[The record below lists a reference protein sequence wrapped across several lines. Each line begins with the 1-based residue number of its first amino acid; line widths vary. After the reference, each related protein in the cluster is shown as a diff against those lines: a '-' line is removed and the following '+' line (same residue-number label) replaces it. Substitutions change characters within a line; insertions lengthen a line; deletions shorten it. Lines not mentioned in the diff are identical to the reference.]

1 MDNQSEKSISSQ
13 SPKSGAETLRGAST
27 PANEKTSREDNADEY
42 PPIFIDSESKGSN
55 RKTRFVMVSVFLSV
69 FLVGLDRTII
79 STAIPQIT
87 NEFNSLTD
95 VGWYG
100 SAYLLTC
107 CALQLLFGRIYTFF
121 SIKGTFLTSVLLFE
135 AASALCGAAPN
146 SIAFIIGRAISGI
159 GAAGIF
165 AGTIVC
171 VVYVIPLH
179 HRPQVQGMMG
189 AVMGVAS
196 IAGPLIGG
204 GLTSNITWRW
214 CFYLNLPIG
223 AAAMIVIYLFL
234 DIPNRDENNLPLTKK
249 LKHLDAPGTL
259 VLIPGVICLLLA
271 LQWGGQTY
279 SWGNGR
285 IVALLALAGIL
296 IIAFVA
302 AQVLLPATATLP
314 PRIFKQRSVVSG
326 FWATICINSGNYVFI
341 YFIPIWFQSIKGSSA
356 AQSGIQT
363 LPLMLS
369 LVAGSIFGG
378 AINGRIGYYTPL
390 AIIGTCIMCCGA
402 GLLTTFEGDTSA
414 GKWIGYQI
422 LYGLGL
428 GLCFQVPNLAVQ
440 TCLPKKDVPTGLA
453 LMLFG
458 SLIGASVFVAVGE
471 NVLSNQL
478 VQRLSSLPGFDP
490 SLVASGG
497 ITSLLDSLPQ
507 SLRGTALEAYNE
519 ALRKV
524 FMVGLIL
531 SCLTAIGTFSL
542 EWKTVKKSQVAKAA
556 AEEIGAAEEN
566 ASGGKKVGT
575 GNAAA

>member
-1 MDNQSEKSISSQ
+1 MSVQSQKSTASQ
-13 SPKSGAETLRGAST
+13 APVSDAEDLYNTAT
-27 PANEKTSREDNADEY
+27 PANAETEKTSDEDHVDGTRVELEE
-42 PPIFIDSESKGSN
+42 PEPKTSEP
-55 RKTRFVMVSVFLSV
+55 KTILVMVSVFLSM

-87 NEFNSLTD
+87 DDFNSLTD

-121 SIKGTFLTSVLLFE
+121 SIKGTFLTSVVLFE
-135 AASALCGAAPN
+135 ASSALCGAAPN
-146 SIAFIIGRAISGI
+146 SVAFIIGRAFAGI

-179 HRPQVQGMMG
+179 RRPQMQGMMG

-204 GLTSNITWRW
+204 GFTSNVTWRW

-223 AAAMIVIYLFL
+223 AVATVVIYLFL
-234 DIPNRDENNLPLTKK
+234 EIPDRDETKLPLAKK
-249 LKHLDAPGTL
+249 LKQLDAPGTTAL
-259 VLIPGVICLLLA
+259 VPGVVCLLLA

-285 IVALLALAGIL
+285 VIALLTLAGVL
-296 IIAFVA
+296 LIAFAA
-302 AQVLLPATATLP
+302 AQVLLPATATLH
-314 PRIFKQRSVVSG
+314 PRIFTQRSVISG
-326 FWATICINSGNYVFI
+326 FWATVCINSGNYVFI

-356 AQSGIQT
+356 AQSGVQT

-369 LVAGSIFGG
+369 MVAGSIFGG
-378 AINGRIGYYTPL
+378 IVNGRIGYYTPL
-390 AIIGTCIMCCGA
+390 AIIGTCIMCAGA
-402 GLLTTFEGDTSA
+402 GLLTTLEVDTSV

-428 GLCFQVPNLAVQ
+428 GLCFQVPNLAAQ
-440 TCLPKKDVPTGLA
+440 TCLPRKDVPTGLA

-471 NVLSNQL
+471 NVLSTQL
-478 VQRLSSLPGFDP
+478 VQRLSNFPEFDP
-490 SLVASGG
+490 GIISSGG
-497 ITSLLDSLPQ
+497 VTSLLDSLPENSRQ
-507 SLRGTALEAYNE
+507 MALVAYNE
-519 ALRKV
+519 ALRTV
-524 FMVGLIL
+524 FVVGLVL
-531 SCLTAIGTFSL
+531 SCLASLGTFSL
-542 EWKTVKKSQVAKAA
+542 EWKTVKKNKVSKAA
-556 AEEIGAAEEN
+556 VEDAGAA
-566 ASGGKKVGT
+566 
-575 GNAAA
+575 

>member
-13 SPKSGAETLRGAST
+13 SPKSGAETLRGATT
-27 PANEKTSREDNADEY
+27 PANEKTSREDNSNEH
-42 PPIFIDSESKGSN
+42 PPRFDDSEQIGLK
-55 RKTRFVMVSVFLSV
+55 RKTTLVMVSVFLSV

-87 NEFNSLTD
+87 DEFNSLTD
-95 VGWYG
+95 IGWYG

-121 SIKGTFLTSVLLFE
+121 SIKGTFLASVLLFE

-159 GAAGIF
+159 SAAGIF

-179 HRPQVQGMMG
+179 LRPQVQGMMG

-204 GLTSNITWRW
+204 GFTSNVTWRW

-234 DIPNRDENNLPLTKK
+234 DIPSRDETKLPLKKK
-249 LKHLDAPGTL
+249 LKQLDAPGTS
-259 VLIPGVICLLLA
+259 VLIPGVVCLLLA

-285 IVALLALAGIL
+285 IVALIVLAGIL
-296 IIAFVA
+296 VIAFVA

-314 PRIFKQRSVVSG
+314 PRIFKQRSVVAG

-378 AINGRIGYYTPL
+378 AINGSIGYYTPL

-402 GLLTTFEGDTSA
+402 GLLTTFEVDTSA

-428 GLCFQVPNLAVQ
+428 KLCFQVPNLAAQ

-478 VQRLSSLPGFDP
+478 VQRLFSLPGFDP

-497 ITSLLDSLPQ
+497 VTSLLDSLPQ
-507 SLRGTALEAYNE
+507 ALRATALAAYNE
-519 ALRKV
+519 ALRQV
-524 FMVGLIL
+524 FVVGLVM
-531 SCLTAIGTFSL
+531 SCLAAVGTFSL
-542 EWKTVKKSQVAKAA
+542 EWKTVKKDQVAKAA
-556 AEEIGAAEEN
+556 AEDFGVAEKHS
-566 ASGGKKVGT
+566 SGGKEVGAS
-575 GNAAA
+575 GPAA

>member
-1 MDNQSEKSISSQ
+1 MASRAS
-13 SPKSGAETLRGAST
+13 KSGPEDLHGAAT
-27 PANEKTSREDNADEY
+27 PATERTSHDDHSNDTPPKLDDPEPKTSK
-42 PPIFIDSESKGSN
+42 SK
-55 RKTRFVMVSVFLSV
+55 TILVMVSVFLSM

-87 NEFNSLTD
+87 DDFNSLTD

-121 SIKGTFLTSVLLFE
+121 SIKGTLLSSVLLFE

-146 SIAFIIGRAISGI
+146 SVAFIIGRAISGV

-179 HRPQVQGMMG
+179 RRPQMQGMMG
-189 AVMGVAS
+189 ALMGVAS

-204 GLTSNITWRW
+204 GFTSNVTWRW

-223 AAAMIVIYLFL
+223 AAAMVVIYLFL
-234 DIPNRDENNLPLTKK
+234 DIPDREETKLPLAKK
-249 LKHLDAPGTL
+249 LKQLDAPGTAVL
-259 VLIPGVICLLLA
+259 VPGVVCLLLA

-285 IVALLALAGIL
+285 IIALLTLAGVLL
-296 IIAFVA
+296 ISFAA
-302 AQVLLPATATLP
+302 AQVFLPGTATLP
-314 PRIFKQRSVVSG
+314 PRIFKQRSIVSG
-326 FWATICINSGNYVFI
+326 FWANVCVNCGNYVFI

-369 LVAGSIFGG
+369 MVVGSISGG
-378 AINGRIGYYTPL
+378 IINGKIGYYTPL
-390 AIIGTCIMCCGA
+390 AIIGTCIMCAGA
-402 GLLTTFEGDTSA
+402 GLLTTFQVDTSA

-428 GLCFQVPNLAVQ
+428 GLCFQVPNLAAQ

-478 VQRLSSLPGFDP
+478 VRRLSGLPGFDP
-490 SLVASGG
+490 SLVTSGG
-497 ITSLLDSLPQ
+497 ATSLLDSLPEN
-507 SLRGTALEAYNE
+507 LRETALVAYNE
-519 ALRKV
+519 ALRTV
-524 FMVGLIL
+524 FIVGLIP
-531 SCLTAIGTFSL
+531 SCLTALGTFSL
-542 EWKTVKKSQVAKAA
+542 EWKTVKKNKVAKAA
-556 AEEIGAAEEN
+556 AEDPGAAEE
-566 ASGGKKVGT
+566 KKLGEEKK
-575 GNAAA
+575 